1 MIRVLYELVCLKNPQ
16 DTLGLGRGEIIHIV
30 PVSHMKEAAKR
41 VVFQGIS
48 RKLHL
53 SPFFKGRFKET
64 LEEIR
69 FPDKGIVIIGGG
81 SNDNSALGLNVW
93 SALADETNF
102 MGKVRGGQVSAGGK
116 ASRLDKAQSVYD
128 ALRRRVKSRYA
139 ARGLKGMLFL
149 ASSKRS
155 VHDFTERRIQE
166 VIRENDSGVFIRD
179 YATWDVRP
187 NAFQGQSWHR
197 AAVSQREGRV
207 RLLTVDDVATKE
219 EIEFKFPD
227 EYLQE
232 FKNDPEGAARDIA
245 GIALES
251 FRPFFPN
258 RIAIEDMMRKDRP
271 HPFHIFEWNAGRE
284 LKILWDQMMMQN
296 AAGEPVPRCC
306 SGALR
311 HCHIDLSKNNDATGF
326 CIGHQAGGVEV
337 MRVDPETGE
346 KHPEEVPF
354 VHIDFCLRIL
364 PPHAGEI
371 DHQLV
376 RSLIYRLHEG
386 GLPIRSVSADK
397 WMGLTNLQLIKKRG
411 FMVEEVST
419 QRTMEPFLAARSAL
433 HERRV
438 LSPYYPFLAK
448 ELRELEI
455 VETKSQNRLRVDHP
469 PHGSKDVADAWAA
482 VIYVLSQ
489 KAKAGTGT
497 LTVSRGEKD
506 KYPANQAFGPT
517 PTGDGNWRWPDEERP
532 DSSSESG
539 GLPCWIIT

>member
-1 MIRVLYELVCLKNPQ
+1 
-16 DTLGLGRGEIIHIV
+16 
-30 PVSHMKEAAKR
+30 
-41 VVFQGIS
+41 
-48 RKLHL
+48 
-53 SPFFKGRFKET
+53 
-64 LEEIR
+64 
-69 FPDKGIVIIGGG
+69 
-81 SNDNSALGLNVW
+81 
-93 SALADETNF
+93 
-102 MGKVRGGQVSAGGK
+102 
-116 ASRLDKAQSVYD
+116 
-128 ALRRRVKSRYA
+128 
-139 ARGLKGMLFL
+139 
-149 ASSKRS
+149 
-155 VHDFTERRIQE
+155 
-166 VIRENDSGVFIRD
+166 
-179 YATWDVRP
+179 
-187 NAFQGQSWHR
+187 
-197 AAVSQREGRV
+197 
-207 RLLTVDDVATKE
+207 
-219 EIEFKFPD
+219 
-227 EYLQE
+227 
-232 FKNDPEGAARDIA
+232 
-245 GIALES
+245 
-251 FRPFFPN
+251 
-258 RIAIEDMMRKDRP
+258 MMRKDRP